1 MHPDKH
7 PLASLTQTDFSLFVP
22 ATMKSHLRHLLC
34 LSFAV
39 LALPAAFAQA
49 PAPQLPDV
57 APNNKKI
64 PVSMIVDDGVF
75 YSKKVPDTFLKTF
88 GDWSIENG
96 VKGKFSIIP
105 IYGGVASIDGSTAE
119 YPGTTKEQRLE
130 WIETI
135 KTLITPRWTITPE
148 IITHGAPWDI
158 KNHALMTNMP
168 RESIWLAEQSLET
181 QTDYIAESMRL
192 LTSMGIK
199 VGGLTICWN
208 YPSEKNDILGEATL
222 TAAEKVAG
230 LKFVMIFNDKGER
243 PSIIYKRA
251 DGAMAVSMRPA
262 LTDLLDYS
270 DKFTEADIQRVAD
283 TYISADG
290 TSGQFVDQLKKGVCL
305 EFYTHYANLYSE
317 GTYHGMQVLTIAIGR
332 LNKFYGD
339 KIEWMTGL
347 DICKHFSE
355 IPETTPKTL

>member
-1 MHPDKH
+1 
-7 PLASLTQTDFSLFVP
+7 
-22 ATMKSHLRHLLC
+22 MKSQFRYLLC
-34 LSFAV
+34 FSFAV

-64 PVSMIVDDGVF
+64 PVSLIVDDGVF
-75 YSKKVPDTFLKTF
+75 YSKKVPNTFLKTF
-88 GDWSIENG
+88 GEWSIENG

-105 IYGGVASIDGSTAE
+105 IYGGVAAIDGSNGE

-148 IITHGAPWDI
+148 IITHGKPWDI

-168 RESIWLAEQSLET
+168 RESDWLAEQNLET
-181 QTDYIAESMRL
+181 TTEYITESMRL
-192 LTSMGIK
+192 LKSVGIK
-199 VGGLTICWN
+199 FGGLTMCWH
-208 YPSEKNDILGEATL
+208 YPPEKNHILGEATL

-243 PSIIYKRA
+243 PGIIYKRE

-270 DKFTEADIQRVAD
+270 DKFTEADIQRLAD

-317 GTYHGMQVLTIAIGR
+317 GTYHGLEVLTIAIGR

-347 DICKHFSE
+347 DICKRFSE
-355 IPETTPKTL
+355 IPETTTKRI